1 MMRTV
6 GELLTS
12 KPEAV
17 FTVPPDTTI
26 FQALEAMAE
35 HDIGALPVVDA
46 AGALCGIFS
55 ERDYA
60 RGVIL
65 QGRSSRATPVRDL
78 MVTDVTTVV
87 STDTVVHCMQLMT
100 TQRIRH
106 LPVVAD
112 GDLTGI
118 VTIGDIVKQIITDQT
133 QTIEQLESY
142 ILGR

>member
-35 HDIGALPVVDA
+35 HDIGALPVIDA

-65 QGRSSRATPVRDL
+65 RGRSSRATPVRDL
-78 MVTDVTTVV
+78 MVADVTTVV
-87 STDTVVHCMQLMT
+87 ATDTVVHCMQLMT

-106 LPVVAD
+106 LPVVED
-112 GDLTGI
+112 GALTGI

-142 ILGR
+142 ILGH